1 MYGPCACCGYSET
14 GSCSVSA
21 SATRRYASRCL
32 GTSLK
37 KMKFT
42 PPEFYLIR
50 VRASRLTVTPRAALA
65 EHRTRHSSRDSVV
78 SRLRA
83 KAVRYSVQEKEGGTV
98 TERIIISPPLA
109 RRVPKHTICVTRR
122 VMPAR
127 PTEESHN
134 TAHTTEEH
142 RARVQRPR
150 LDRRERP
157 EPEADRTSVR
167 ARCSIVGGPG
177 GFGSSSSAPWVL
189 PTLIGYEHCASQRF
203 PQPRIKRHAV
213 AAPPPEVAQAPL
225 QANASGEM
233 R

>member
-127 PTEESHN
+127 LTEESHN
-134 TAHTTEEH
+134 TAHTRSTEPECRRETETGPAREA
-142 RARVQRPR
+142 RARGRSHISQSSMLHRRRTWRIWQQQQCSLGAAHIDR
-150 LDRRERP
+150 L
-157 EPEADRTSVR
+157 
-167 ARCSIVGGPG
+167 
-177 GFGSSSSAPWVL
+177 
-189 PTLIGYEHCASQRF
+189 
-203 PQPRIKRHAV
+203 
-213 AAPPPEVAQAPL
+213 
-225 QANASGEM
+225 
-233 R
+233 